1 MSSAVQREE
10 TSEPFLSTGT
20 EGGNVLRQLAAERL
34 AAHRTRRAVAEAHET
49 LARREQ
55 AAAQHAVRLQARRDA
70 SLAEV
75 RPNASRVRDAVTAR
89 YQQTVSYREFLAQ
102 EAQRALDKAR
112 AEAEV
117 AERSA
122 KAIAIAQQQLLDEI
136 DQWNRPGTSDPST
149 DGFFTDAASTP
160 ILELVEPPA
169 AEPARARAA
178 THEPLPH
185 ISWTP
190 AHLQVKLHEGLDRPP
205 LKESFHNDP
214 PRILE
219 QVAPEELAEL
229 DEEIEFRRSPEFREL
244 SLETLSIQANIIE
257 FPRQLVAPRKARPRL
272 AEGPLRDEA
281 PSQPQLRIFE
291 VEPDQIS
298 LTHHEPEAVGPVW
311 QGLLLNSGTTAEPTL
326 RLSPQLEEQLQL
338 NQQFFAAPLLRRL
351 AATAVDGLCV
361 ALGLAAFAAT
371 ALKLA
376 GDPLRS
382 APIPLL
388 AGVAA
393 ASLLVFIG
401 LYQALF
407 FTFNEATPGMRA
419 ARLAFCTFGETSP
432 TRKALRRRMIS
443 TALAACPLG
452 LGLLWTAL
460 DTDRLG
466 WHDRISRMYPRTY

>member
-10 TSEPFLSTGT
+10 TSENYLSTGT

-112 AEAEV
+112 AEAEI

-136 DQWNRPGTSDPST
+136 EQWNQTSTDPSPSV
-149 DGFFTDAASTP
+149 DGFFTDAAEIAATP
-160 ILELVEPPA
+160 ILELVEAPA
-169 AEPARARAA
+169 PVHHDPA
-178 THEPLPH
+178 PQ

-190 AHLQVKLHEGLDRPP
+190 AHLQVKLHEGLDRAAH
-205 LKESFHNDP
+205 KEALRVDT
-214 PRILE
+214 PRILD

-229 DEEIEFRRSPEFREL
+229 DEEIEFRRAPEFREF
-244 SLETLSIQANIIE
+244 SLETHSIQANIIE

-272 AEGPLRDEA
+272 AEGPLRDESPA
-281 PSQPQLRIFE
+281 QPQLRIFE
-291 VEPDQIS
+291 VEPEQLS
-298 LTHHEPEAVGPVW
+298 LVPQHEPEAVGPVW

-338 NQQFFAAPLLRRL
+338 NQQFFAAPVLRRV
-351 AATAVDGLCV
+351 AATAVDALCV

-382 APIPLL
+382 APLPLL
-388 AGVAA
+388 AGVAIA
-393 ASLLVFIG
+393 TLLVFIG
-401 LYQALF
+401 IYQGLF

-419 ARLAFCTFGETSP
+419 ARLAYCTFGETSP
-432 TRKALRRRMIS
+432 TRKALRRRMVS

-466 WHDRISRMYPRTY
+466 WHDRMSRMYPRAY